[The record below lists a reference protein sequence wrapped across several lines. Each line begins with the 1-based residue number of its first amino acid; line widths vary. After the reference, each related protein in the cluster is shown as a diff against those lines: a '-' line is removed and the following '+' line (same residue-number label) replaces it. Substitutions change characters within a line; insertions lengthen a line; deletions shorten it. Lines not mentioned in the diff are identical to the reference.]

1 MSLRQTTRLP
11 AESRITPFRF
21 TAPLVTPRL
30 SLRLFTLDDVEDS
43 YAYQSRDDVTK
54 YMLYNALS
62 RDEIVERIRI
72 RLSTNGLANDGD
84 FLVLAIELPA
94 TADAPARVIGD
105 VDIQLKSAANAQATI
120 GWAMHPDFQGRG
132 YAAEAAGA
140 LLDLAFDTVGLHRVY
155 AELDPRNAASAALC
169 VRLGMRHE
177 AHLVDELFFKGEW
190 GDTDVYAILD
200 REWAARSTPAAG

>member
-1 MSLRQTTRLP
+1 LP
-11 AESRITPFRF
+11 SEPRPVGFFYSQPI
-21 TAPLVTPRL
+21 VTPRL
-30 SLRLFTLDDVEDS
+30 SLRLFTPDDVEDS
-43 YAYQSRDDVTK
+43 LSYQSRDDVTR

-62 RDEIVERIRI
+62 RAEVEERIRI
-72 RLSTNGLANDGD
+72 RQYTTGLNNDGD
-84 FLVLAIELPA
+84 FLVLAMELPA
-94 TADAPARVIGD
+94 TATSRARVIGD
-105 VDIQLKSAANAQATI
+105 VSLQLKSAANGQATI

-140 LLDLAFDTVGLHRVY
+140 MLDIAFDNAGLHRVY

-177 AHLVDELFFKGEW
+177 AHFVDELFFKGEW

-200 REWAARSTPAAG
+200 REWRG